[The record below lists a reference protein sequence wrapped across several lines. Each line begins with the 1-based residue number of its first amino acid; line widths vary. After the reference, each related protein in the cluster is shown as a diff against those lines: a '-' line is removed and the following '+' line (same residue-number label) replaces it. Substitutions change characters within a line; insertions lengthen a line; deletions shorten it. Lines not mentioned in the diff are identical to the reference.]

1 MANLGKKLK
10 QQYQSDYNADLERK
24 LGLKMNIEYS
34 KLCDTL
40 STFKEDLDGF
50 DTLLG
55 DNE

>member
-1 MANLGKKLK
+1 
-10 QQYQSDYNADLERK
+10 
-24 LGLKMNIEYS
+24 MNIEYS